1 MPLLLRGSIPTCV
14 GSPCSASVNLPRE
27 NYSDHATSGV
37 SEDDGRAF
45 GFGTFDAKKIT
56 DGEWYYNDIYLKE
69 SFYYEQWSDGYPLLG
84 WNVYPLSLTA
94 LPAAVPGVSLVVK
107 RVPRFS
113 YLALFRTC
121 ESAAKSELSRGICK
135 PKST

>member
-1 MPLLLRGSIPTCV
+1 V

-27 NYSDHATSGV
+27 NYSDHTTSGV

-84 WNVYPLSLTA
+84 WNVYATEFDGFACSSPWCLIGGQEGTKILLPGSLPD
-94 LPAAVPGVSLVVK
+94 LRIGGQE
-107 RVPRFS
+107 
-113 YLALFRTC
+113 RT
-121 ESAAKSELSRGICK
+121 ESWNL
-135 PKST
+135 

>member
-1 MPLLLRGSIPTCV
+1 M
-14 GSPCSASVNLPRE
+14 GSPCSASVDLPRE
-27 NYSDHATSGV
+27 NYSDCATSGV

-84 WNVYPLSLTA
+84 WNVYATEFDGFACSSPWC
-94 LPAAVPGVSLVVK
+94 LVVVE

-121 ESAAKSELSRGICK
+121 ESAAKSELSRRICK